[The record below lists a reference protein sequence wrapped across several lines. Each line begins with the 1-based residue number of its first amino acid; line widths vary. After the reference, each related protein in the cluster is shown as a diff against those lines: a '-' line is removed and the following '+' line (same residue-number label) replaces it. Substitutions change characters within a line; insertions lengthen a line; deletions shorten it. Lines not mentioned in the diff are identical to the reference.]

1 MAEGKPVIDV
11 DGSYLY
17 RKQQKQTTE
26 ITATALPCEPLA
38 GWESITADN
47 CEEMAKRIPPVM
59 PGIHIALWLYVILL
73 YSQDYYI
80 PTWQKVLETSQ
91 LVMGHSVHFNV
102 DTITGHLAV

>member
-17 RKQQKQTTE
+17 RKQLKQTTE
-26 ITATALPCEPLA
+26 ITATALSSEPLA

-59 PGIHIALWLYVILL
+59 PGIHIAFYG
-73 YSQDYYI
+73 Y
-80 PTWQKVLETSQ
+80 
-91 LVMGHSVHFNV
+91 M
-102 DTITGHLAV
+102 